1 MSTLAWIIGV
11 LIAIILFGVV
21 LMGILWFIGELI
33 DMRDKVTHQDT
44 KIEGEK

>member
-1 MSTLAWIIGV
+1 MDILAWVIGI

-21 LMGILWFIGELI
+21 LMGILWIIGEII

-44 KIEGEK
+44 KQ